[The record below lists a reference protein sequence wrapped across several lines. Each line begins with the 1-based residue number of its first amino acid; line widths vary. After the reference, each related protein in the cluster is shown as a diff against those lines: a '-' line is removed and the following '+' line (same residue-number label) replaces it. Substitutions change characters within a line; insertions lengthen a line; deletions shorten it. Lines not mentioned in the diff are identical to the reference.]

1 MKLKTLVIDDSRIMR
16 RMVMRSLNETSL
28 AEFEFS
34 EAEDGRD
41 GLEKFSTKNTDIVFV
56 DINMPNMNGI
66 EFVRK
71 VRAMRK
77 IEHIPIIMI
86 TSEKSLGK
94 IEDALDGAGAN
105 AYICKPFKVDE
116 LKKKISKLVSKC
128 GATSKKSSGFFSK
141 MLE

>member
-16 RMVMRSLNETSL
+16 RMVMRSLDETSL
-28 AEFEFS
+28 AEFEFN

-41 GLEKFSTKNTDIVFV
+41 GLEKFSAKNTDIVFV

-77 IEHIPIIMI
+77 TDHIPLIMI

-116 LKKKISKLVSKC
+116 LKNKISKLVSKC
-128 GATSKKSSGFFSK
+128 GTANKRSSGFFSR